1 MRSGTASPSPAPE
14 ANSRARK
21 QSQMVRTIASS
32 SNGAWRYVT
41 CSSSL
46 LFDGEDG
53 TLPAQ
58 SNDNAFDEQSELTYT
73 SPPGYRESGPPEEVL
88 PPHTLNSASTTSVAI
103 SSQSQTNNYYRTRQ
117 DVHFPVNS
125 PASSLTSTVPRPTA
139 QSAQPLESP
148 VSSYHSQ
155 HVSINSH
162 NNRPRT
168 SSVFVSTTDL
178 ANHYGI
184 PTILP
189 PAPRTTPRRPSQ
201 SETQSTEY
209 PDFAA
214 LSANYLNMLKST
226 PDANSAN
233 ADPTSSAMD
242 TINPAALSSPV
253 GQFTDEDFCRAL
265 RDVLEGELL
274 AYYDS
279 DEEMTDN
286 DSAAPPTPN
295 TSPAMPPSPEF
306 DEFLTSAS
314 PYTPFTPFEDDIDTP
329 LFADVGMLTGPLISG
344 LDDTMDLFGGVQ
356 PEAPEKSAQ
365 PAVPSLPDHAQ
376 WYTMSPDT
384 PLLDLAPASYPS
396 PALDSAKPIAPPPRR
411 KSTATGTRKNI
422 TPDTLVPLDAPTQP
436 RKYVTPSVTS
446 RKEVPATFLRKR
458 ARSQAF
464 NDDDEMPEDAPG
476 PNATEKEQIE
486 WKRRQN
492 TLAARK
498 SRKRKLEHQQQL
510 EDQVQALS
518 SEREKWKTRAL
529 MLQNMLHSHGI
540 PFAQFED

>member
-1 MRSGTASPSPAPE
+1 MRSGTASPLPE

-53 TLPAQ
+53 SLPAQ
-58 SNDNAFDEQSELTYT
+58 PNDNAFDEQSELTYA
-73 SPPGYRESGPPEEVL
+73 SPPGYRESGSPEVL
-88 PPHTLNSASTTSVAI
+88 PLHTPHSASTTSVAI

-125 PASSLTSTVPRPTA
+125 SASSLSSTVPRPTA

-148 VSSYHSQ
+148 LSSYHSQ
-155 HVSINSH
+155 HVSINSP

-189 PAPRTTPRRPSQ
+189 PAPRTTPRRPPQ
-201 SETQSTEY
+201 PEPQSTEY

-226 PDANSAN
+226 PDANSAT
-233 ADPTSSAMD
+233 ADTTSSAMD

-274 AYYDS
+274 AYHDS
-279 DEEMTDN
+279 DDEITDN

-314 PYTPFTPFEDDIDTP
+314 PYTPYTPFEDDIDTP
-329 LFADVGMLTGPLISG
+329 LFADVPMLTGPLISG
-344 LDDTMDLFGGVQ
+344 LDDNMDLFGGVQ
-356 PEAPEKSAQ
+356 PESSEKSSQ
-365 PAVPSLPDHAQ
+365 PVVPPLPDHSQ

-396 PALDSAKPIAPPPRR
+396 PALDSSKPIAPPPRR

-436 RKYVTPSVTS
+436 RKYITPSVTS

-458 ARSQAF
+458 GRSQAF

-518 SEREKWKTRAL
+518 SDREKWKTRAL